1 METSQLPERA
11 RVSIFPLLPLFVF
24 PFVISKRI
32 ARLAALASLCA
43 HARNYR
49 PQANANTKLQQK
61 STSDTA
67 AQRTAHS
74 TWPTAQSTRRT
85 QQSAHSTKQRAH
97 TADHT
102 KHRAHNTE
110 HAAKPHKAQ
119 STQHR
124 ARSKPHK
131 AQNTPKLSQIL
142 AQKHLQNQLKSTKNR
157 PPEPPKNSLAF

>member
-61 STSDTA
+61 STSHTV

-74 TWPTAQSTRRT
+74 TWPTAQSTQCT
-85 QQSAHSTKQRAH
+85 ANGAQHKAKSTHCR
-97 TADHT
+97 
-102 KHRAHNTE
+102 
-110 HAAKPHKAQ
+110 PHKAQ
-119 STQHR
+119 STQHK
-124 ARSKPHK
+124 ARSKTTQSTDHTTQSTQQHHTK
-131 AQNTPKLSQIL
+131 HNRVHNTEHAANHTKHRTHQNCLKFWP
-142 AQKHLQNQLKSTKNR
+142 KSTSKI
-157 PPEPPKNSLAF
+157 S